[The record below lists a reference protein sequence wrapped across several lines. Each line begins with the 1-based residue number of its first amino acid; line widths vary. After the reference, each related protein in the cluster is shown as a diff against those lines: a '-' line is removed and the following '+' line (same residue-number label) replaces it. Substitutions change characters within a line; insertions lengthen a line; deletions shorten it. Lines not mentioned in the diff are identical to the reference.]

1 MYGILIMKKT
11 LQNLSMKKKSEG
23 FTLIELMIVVAII
36 GILAA
41 VALPAYQNYTR
52 KAQFSETILAAANL
66 KTAVVI
72 CAQTQGL
79 SNVGNCDPNTNGVP
93 ANVAA
98 AAGVVGLALTGTAP
112 AAAAGAG
119 AAGNT
124 FIITATAATDDP
136 NTTETYTLTGT
147 LTAAGAVNWANGV
160 CSNTN
165 ASLC

>member
-1 MYGILIMKKT
+1 MEIFTMKTT
-11 LQNLSMKKKSEG
+11 LQNLSTKKKTEG

-79 SNVGNCDPNTNGVP
+79 ANVGNCDPNTNGVP
-93 ANVAA
+93 ANVTAA
-98 AAGVVGLALTGTAP
+98 ADVPGLALTGTAP
-112 AAAAGAG
+112 AKAAGAG
-119 AAGNT
+119 ASGDT
-124 FIITATAATDDP
+124 FIITATAPTNSP
-136 NTTETYTLTGT
+136 NTTETYRLTGT
-147 LTAAGAVNWANGV
+147 LNAAGGVTWADGV

>member
-1 MYGILIMKKT
+1 MKTIK
-11 LQNLSMKKKSEG
+11 NLNVMNKAQKG

-41 VALPAYQNYTR
+41 VALPAYQDYTKR
-52 KAQFSETILAAANL
+52 AEFAETTLAAANI
-66 KTAVVI
+66 KTAVSI

-79 SNVGNCDPNTNGVP
+79 PNVGKCDNNTNGVP
-93 ANVAA
+93 ANVVAA
-98 AAGVVGLALTGTAP
+98 ADVTGVVLTGTAP

-119 AAGNT
+119 AAGQT
-124 FIITATAATDDP
+124 FIIKATAATNSP

-147 LTAAGAVNWANGV
+147 LLASGAINWAAGV

-165 ASLC
+165 ANLC